1 MRFTCKTFRKNRTR
15 RQRGKNVKRKGRTL
29 KRKVQKGGGGS
40 LYRNIPKEA
49 IIVNPLQWDN

>member
-1 MRFTCKTFRKNRTR
+1 MRFTCKTFRKNRSR
-15 RQRGKNVKRKGRTL
+15 RQNAKAKAKATL
-29 KRKVQKGGGGS
+29 KKKVQKGGS